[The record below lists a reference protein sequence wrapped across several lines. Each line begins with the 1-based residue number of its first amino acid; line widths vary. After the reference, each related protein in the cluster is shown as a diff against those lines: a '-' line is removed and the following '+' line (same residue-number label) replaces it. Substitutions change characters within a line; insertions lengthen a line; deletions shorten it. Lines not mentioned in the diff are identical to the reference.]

1 MRSTA
6 EFEGDLPRLLV
17 ATGEH
22 RQPFVDEAVN
32 RLLRL
37 IRDDLKMDVAFV
49 AEFVDGHRVFR
60 YVDTE
65 PDGDII
71 QPGMSNP
78 LEDSL
83 CQRVVDGRIAG
94 VVNDVPSLRRSSTL
108 PEFPISIGAHIGVP
122 VQRQDGSIYGTLCCF
137 NFEPD
142 SDLGERHIK
151 RLEMSAKL
159 AGRLLDETEGGGTG
173 ASGSGGGSVTRPDSL

>member
-1 MRSTA
+1 MKPITMRSDA
-6 EFEGDLPRLLV
+6 DFEERLPKLLV

-22 RQPFVDEAVN
+22 RQPLVDEAVN

-37 IRDDLKMDVAFV
+37 IRDDFKMDVAFV

-60 YVDTE
+60 YVDAG
-65 PDGDII
+65 PGGDMIL
-71 QPGMSNP
+71 PGMSNP

-83 CQRVVDGRIAG
+83 CQRVVDGRVGG
-94 VVNDVPSLRRSSTL
+94 VINDVPELRKTSAL
-108 PEFPISIGAHIGVP
+108 PLFPIAIGAHIGVP
-122 VQRQDGSIYGTLCCF
+122 VQRPDGSIYGTLCCF

-151 RLEMSAKL
+151 RLAISAKL
-159 AGRLLDETEGGGTG
+159 AARLLDETEGGGP
-173 ASGSGGGSVTRPDSL
+173 TRTATF

>member
-1 MRSTA
+1 MKPTTLRSDA
-6 EFEGDLPRLLV
+6 DFEKRLPKLLI

-22 RQPFVDEAVN
+22 RQPLVDEAVS

-37 IRDDLKMDVAFV
+37 IREDLKMDVAFV

-60 YVDTE
+60 YVDAA
-65 PDGDII
+65 PRADMLL
-71 QPGMSNP
+71 PGMSHP

-94 VVNDVPSLRRSSTL
+94 VVNDVPALSKTQTL
-108 PEFPISIGAHIGVP
+108 PIFPISIGAHIGVP
-122 VQRQDGSIYGTLCCF
+122 VQRPDGSIYGTLCCF

-142 SDLGERHIK
+142 SELGERHIK
-151 RLEMSAKL
+151 RLEMSARL
-159 AGRLLDETEGGGTG
+159 AGRLLDETEGGGT
-173 ASGSGGGSVTRPDSL
+173 TRPAPL